1 MTRKQTIDLD
11 SLPEF
16 LALDTK
22 RQTVARGIQQGVSY
36 SKAIT
41 SVGLNATRERR
52 NPMLQRVLW
61 LISMGVS
68 PEGKAPTA
76 AEPSIYELAAEIEK
90 ERDTWSAERKA
101 AYDAELKRQWA
112 VDDAAKRAA
121 RLAQHPNCDGCGNP
135 LNPAD
140 ALIRGIHIVC
150 AACTDIWNHTGVLPN
165 STPTRIVTPS
175 PVRTRRCRVCHQP
188 AGPRDVVC
196 TDASCCGAL
205 EYAD

>member
-68 PEGKAPTA
+68 PEGKPAGRSQDDQ
-76 AEPSIYELAAEIEK
+76 PSIYDEAEALERQYLAMTPDQQ
-90 ERDTWSAERKA
+90 R
-101 AYDAELKRQWA
+101 AYDAKVAEAYPANRRPCCFCGRMVFGGEGVCEECQPKRRDLQPEA
-112 VDDAAKRAA
+112 
-121 RLAQHPNCDGCGNP
+121 
-135 LNPAD
+135 PA
-140 ALIRGIHIVC
+140 
-150 AACTDIWNHTGVLPN
+150 PK
-165 STPTRIVTPS
+165 PTPS
-175 PVRTRRCRVCHQP
+175 PAPVRTRRCRACHQE
-188 AGPRDVVC
+188 AGVRDVVC
-196 TDASCCGAL
+196 SDSSCCGAL
-205 EYAD
+205 ESV